1 MKMISCKTM
10 REGVIVSGAFLAVG
24 VVMLFMASSSMLPD
38 IPYLALIFNVVG
50 IISLLFAPVLLTGT
64 FITTVLPKS
73 RDKLDNC
80 DH

>member
-24 VVMLFMASSSMLPD
+24 VVMLFMAASSMMPD
-38 IPYLALIFNVVG
+38 IPYLALVFNVIG
-50 IISLLFAPVLLTGT
+50 IFSLLFAPVLLTGT

-73 RDKLDNC
+73 KEKLDKC